1 MFWKRKPKPSAPA
14 GGDPELEPLR
24 ATLAARR
31 ERVAALE
38 LEFFE
43 LNRFVEE
50 IETYLF
56 PLQRRLEEL
65 QAQLAEARRRA
76 ARRGQR
82 GARAN
87 SFDLPEDR
95 DRVEGFSRN
104 PRTQPPP
111 PPPPPDEASEAKIKS
126 LFRALAKRFHP
137 DLTTDPDEKE
147 WRKQMM
153 AQVNAAYAARDLS
166 ALQALADQPDHPPV
180 TAPKTRATLLAE
192 MQAEIERLD
201 GVVADLERTLDQL
214 ATSPAVQFKLDA
226 SLARWAGHNLL
237 GQMAADLEAEIAR
250 AEAEL
255 AALR

>member
-1 MFWKRKPKPSAPA
+1 MFWKRKPKPAAPPR
-14 GGDPELEPLR
+14 GDPEVESLR
-24 ATLAARR
+24 AALAKRR
-31 ERVAALE
+31 EQVAALE
-38 LEFFE
+38 LELFE
-43 LNRFVEE
+43 LNRFADE
-50 IETYLF
+50 IAVYLL
-56 PLQRRLEEL
+56 PLQSRLDAL
-65 QAQLAEARRRA
+65 QAQVAAARRRA
-76 ARRGQR
+76 ARRAGT
-82 GARAN
+82 A
-87 SFDLPEDR
+87 SFETPR
-95 DRVEGFSRN
+95 DRFNQSD
-104 PRTQPPP
+104 PASARTASPPP
-111 PPPPPDEASEAKIKS
+111 PPAPEPEPPDEAEIKA

-137 DLTTDPDEKE
+137 DLTTDPAEKE

-180 TAPKTRATLLAE
+180 AAPKTRATLLTE

-201 GVVADLERTLDQL
+201 GVVVHLERTLDQL

-255 AALR
+255 EALH